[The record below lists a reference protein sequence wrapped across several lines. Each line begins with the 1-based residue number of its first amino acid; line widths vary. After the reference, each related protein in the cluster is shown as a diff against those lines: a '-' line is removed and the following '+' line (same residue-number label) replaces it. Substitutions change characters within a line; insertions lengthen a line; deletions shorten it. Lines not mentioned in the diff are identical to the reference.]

1 MMTIK
6 INRLDTDVL
15 IVGGGSAGMWAARRI
30 KDENS
35 NIDVLIVD
43 KSAADWGGLMS
54 MSGGDFDAVTPKDN
68 LDDWIQDLVYYYDGL
83 CDQELI
89 EALFAGS
96 YDRLKEYEKLGCRY
110 EYDQEGNL
118 KGIPQRNLDH
128 FRLCVAAQ
136 KGSGGDDMSR
146 AMVQEMKR
154 TGVRRMGRIMITKL
168 LKENDRVVGAIG
180 FHCRDGSC
188 YYIRAKE
195 VLLASGCNGWK
206 ASYGNN
212 TATGDGTLLAYDAGV
227 KLTNFEFARVWNVP
241 KLFAWEGQTVLLPL
255 GARFVNA
262 KGEDFMKR
270 YSPVFGGNTDP
281 HYTTIAM
288 AKEIERGNGPIY
300 FDTSGLAPE
309 SLPYVTPNAGWQ
321 VLNHEKL
328 KALGIDFFS
337 GKTEW
342 VPQIMATYGGIV
354 ADPYGRTNVPGVF
367 AAGRARFIDSGNY
380 IGGFDLSTTATSGYL
395 AGKAISED
403 LEGKTLSRSLTDEEL
418 EPLFEEML
426 EPLGKPGL
434 GWKEVM
440 RRLQE
445 IVDPYNVCLIKRES
459 DLARAMF
466 YCQQAKEELVPRMGA
481 ADPHCLYKLYE
492 TRATA
497 LVTELYLTASLERKE
512 TRGGHY
518 RVDFPNRNPNLL
530 GWIHLQK
537 GENGPET
544 SFYRMPVERYRFPIE
559 RYYTDNFDFNG
570 AASL

>member
-1 MMTIK
+1 MMTNQ

-15 IVGGGSAGMWAARRI
+15 IIGGGSAGMWAARRI
-30 KDENS
+30 KDENES
-35 NIDVLIVD
+35 IDVLIVD

-54 MSGGDFDAVTPKDN
+54 MSGGDFDAVTPQDN
-68 LDDWIQDLVYYYDGL
+68 LDDWIKDLVYYYDGL

-89 EALFAGS
+89 EELFRGS
-96 YDRLKEYEKLGCRY
+96 YDRLKEYEKLGC
-110 EYDQEGNL
+110 EYTYQEDGTL
-118 KGIPQRNLDH
+118 KGIPQRGLDH
-128 FRLCVAAQ
+128 FKLCVAVK
-136 KGSGGDDMSR
+136 KGCGGDDMSR
-146 AMVQEMKR
+146 AMVREMTR
-154 TGVRRMGRIMITKL
+154 TGVRRLGRIMITKL
-168 LKENDRVVGAIG
+168 LKEGDRVVGAIG

-188 YYIRAKE
+188 YYIRAKS
-195 VLLASGCNGWK
+195 VLLATGSNGWK

-212 TATGDGTLLAYDAGV
+212 TATGDGTRLAYEAGA

-262 KGEDFMKR
+262 KGEDFMEK

-288 AKEIERGNGPIY
+288 AKEMEKGNGPVY
-300 FDTSGLAPE
+300 FDTSGISRE
-309 SLPYVTPNAGWQ
+309 NLPYVTPNAGWQ

-342 VPQIMATYGGIV
+342 VPQIMATYGGMV
-354 ADPYGRTNVPGVF
+354 ADTWGRTNVPGLF
-367 AAGRARFIDSGNY
+367 AAGRSRFIDAGNY

-395 AGKAISED
+395 AGKAICED
-403 LEGKTLSRSLTDEEL
+403 LVGRELAPELSDAQL
-418 EPLFEEML
+418 EPLFQEML
-426 EPLGKPGL
+426 APLGAPGL

-445 IVDPYNVCLIKRES
+445 IIDPYNVCLIKREE
-459 DLARAMF
+459 DLCRAMEC
-466 YCQQAKEELVPRMGA
+466 YQQAKTELVPRMGA

-497 LVTELYLTASLERKE
+497 LVTELYLTASLERRE
-512 TRGGHY
+512 SRGGHY
-518 RVDFPNRNPNLL
+518 RADYPERNPDLL

-537 GENGPET
+537 GENGVKT
-544 SFYRMPVERYRFPIE
+544 SFAPVPLERYKHPVERFYS
-559 RYYTDNFDFNG
+559 DNFNFDGNP
-570 AASL
+570 